1 MASIDE
7 QTLILVPTYNE
18 RDNIESFV
26 ANVRQV
32 IPSASLL
39 IIDDNS
45 PDGTGA
51 IADRMAE
58 ADPEHVFVLHRG
70 AKEGLGRAYLA
81 GFAWGLSRNYERFFE
96 MDADFSHDPAHL
108 PAFIAALNAG
118 ADVVVGSRG
127 VEGGRVEGWGPGR
140 HFISKGGSLYS
151 RLVLGVTV
159 RDLTTG
165 YKAFT
170 RKALLAI
177 GLDRVR
183 SNGYGFQ
190 VEMSYRALNRGL
202 KLVEVPI
209 VFVDRRVGKSK
220 MSRKIFVE
228 AMGVVWRLR
237 FDAMRGNL

>member
-1 MASIDE
+1 MANIDE

-18 RDNIESFV
+18 RDNIEAFV
-26 ANVRQV
+26 QSVRQV
-32 IPSASLL
+32 LPSASIL

-51 IADRMAE
+51 VADEMATK
-58 ADPEHVFVLHRG
+58 DPTHVFVLHRT

-81 GFAWGLSRNYERFFE
+81 GFAWGLARSYERFFE
-96 MDADFSHDPAHL
+96 MDADFSHDPQHL

-127 VEGGRVEGWGPGR
+127 VEGGRVEGWGVGR

-151 RLVLGVTV
+151 RMVLGVGV

-170 RKALLAI
+170 RKALLTI
-177 GLDRVR
+177 GLDRVK

-190 VEMSYRALNRGL
+190 VEMSYRALIRGL

-237 FDAMRGNL
+237 YDAVTGKL

>member
-1 MASIDE
+1 MANIDE
-7 QTLILVPTYNE
+7 QTVILVPTYNE

-26 ANVRQV
+26 ASVREV
-32 IPSASLL
+32 IPSASVL

-51 IADRMAE
+51 VADRMAE
-58 ADPEHVFVLHRG
+58 ADPQHVHVLHRTK
-70 AKEGLGRAYLA
+70 KEGLGRAYLA

-108 PAFIAALNAG
+108 PAFVAALNAG

-127 VEGGRVEGWGPGR
+127 VEGGRVEGWGLGR
-140 HFISKGGSLYS
+140 HVISKGGSLYS
-151 RLVLGVTV
+151 RLVLGVGV

-170 RKALLAI
+170 RRALLAI

-220 MSRKIFVE
+220 MSRRIFVE
-228 AMGVVWRLR
+228 AMGIVWRLR
-237 FDAMRGNL
+237 FDAMTGRL